1 MNLKQ
6 YLKANNMKWI
16 IKIIGIPVIIS
27 LMISC
32 QDFNDLLEKEDTGD
46 LNLEAV
52 FSDIRNAEK
61 ILNDIYV
68 RLPDYLLNNQ
78 NNSGKMAQSCMAEAY
93 SVYGST
99 TLAFAHAFWWHAGSF
114 SPSTQYV
121 STNATRA
128 IDFGDFYRLDYA
140 AIRAAL
146 LFLENIDK
154 VPYDAEY
161 GYGQEEKNVK
171 INEAKFLLAFFY
183 MDLLK
188 NYGGFTIVDHVLG
201 TTDPELKSERNT
213 YDECV
218 QHIVQLCNE
227 AASGLPLSWPS
238 SQVGRATKGAAMALK
253 AQALLFASSP
263 LFNDPNKPEDSPFRG
278 QYNPDK
284 WKLAAQ
290 AAADVI
296 KLNHYQLVGD
306 ITKLFTTFTN
316 EEIIFSR
323 ITAPGYHWERSTLPS
338 YIGWNSTNAG
348 RNQLTYNMMQFYKIV
363 KDGKAYDQNDPNGG
377 FDLQNPFVNLDPRF
391 YRDVAYNGANLR
403 RNRIVK
409 IWELGENTS
418 NADKAA
424 NLGQINTYLYNIKM
438 CDLNIDPL
446 RSASGGLA
454 HHNFPFLRYADV
466 LLMYAE
472 AMNEAYGPDVDPL
485 NTGLTA
491 TQAVNQIRSR
501 TKCMPYPEFMGN
513 TYSMPLMEPGLSKEQ
528 FRKEVRQERIV
539 ELNFEDAT
547 FYDIRRW
554 KFSVESQRTAFV
566 LQPIL
571 YRDAPGA
578 AKKLRY
584 QFVEKPRAFESS
596 WYILPI
602 PQQEIQKNPNL
613 VQNPGWPGSPE
624 ADNN

>member
-1 MNLKQ
+1 
-6 YLKANNMKWI
+6 MKWI
-16 IKIIGIPVIIS
+16 NKIIGIPVVIG
-27 LMISC
+27 LMMTSC

-46 LNLEAV
+46 LDLEAV

-61 ILNDIYV
+61 ILTDVYV

-78 NNSGKMAQSCMAEAY
+78 NNNGKMVQSCMAEAY

-99 TLAFAHAFWWHAGSF
+99 TLAFAHAFWYHTGDF
-114 SPSTQYV
+114 SPSAHYY

-128 IDFGDFYRLDYA
+128 NDFGDFYRFDYA

-154 VPYDAEY
+154 VPYDDEY
-161 GYGQEEKNVK
+161 GYGPDEKNVK

-188 NYGGFTIVDHVLG
+188 NYGGVTIVDHVLI
-201 TTDPELKSERNT
+201 TTDPELKAERNT

-218 QHIVQLCNE
+218 EYIVKLCDE

-238 SQVGRATKGAAMALK
+238 SQIGRATKGAAMALK
-253 AQALLFASSP
+253 AQALLFSASP
-263 LFNDPNKPEDSPFRG
+263 LFNDPAKPTDSPFRG
-278 QYNPDK
+278 KYDQDK

-296 KLNHYQLVGD
+296 QLNQYRLVND

-316 EEIIFSR
+316 EEIIFAR

-338 YIGWNSTNAG
+338 YIGWRATNAG
-348 RNQLTYNMMQFYKIV
+348 RNQLTYNMMQYYKII
-363 KDGKAYDQNDPNGG
+363 KGGKAYDQNNPEGG

-391 YRDVAYNGANLR
+391 YRDVAYTGANLR
-403 RNRIVK
+403 QNRIVQM
-409 IWELGENTS
+409 WELGENTS
-418 NADKAA
+418 TADRAA
-424 NLGQINTYLYNIKM
+424 NLGQINTYLCNIKM

-446 RSASGGLA
+446 RSDAGGLA
-454 HHNFPFLRYADV
+454 HHNFPFFRYADV

-472 AMNEAYGPDVDPL
+472 AMNEAYGPDVDAL
-485 NTGLTA
+485 SIGLTA
-491 TQAVNQIRSR
+491 TQAVNMIRAR
-501 TKCMPYPEFMGN
+501 TKCMPYPEFKGY
-513 TYSMPLMEPGLSKEQ
+513 TYSMPLMETGLSKEN

-539 ELNFEDAT
+539 EMNFEDAV

-554 KFSVESQRTAFV
+554 KFSVESQRTAYV

-571 YRDAPGA
+571 YREAPGGQT
-578 AKKLRY
+578 KLRY
-584 QFVEKPRAFESS
+584 QLIGQPRAFESS

-602 PQQEIQKNPNL
+602 PQPEIQKNPNL
-613 VQNPGWPGSPE
+613 VQNPGWSGSPE

>member
-1 MNLKQ
+1 
-6 YLKANNMKWI
+6 MKLI
-16 IKIIGIPVIIS
+16 NKITGILVIIGFSMV
-27 LMISC
+27 SC
-32 QDFNDLLEKEDTGD
+32 ENFNDLLEKEDTGD
-46 LNLEAV
+46 LDVEAV

-61 ILNDIYV
+61 MLTDMYV

-78 NNSGKMAQSCMAEAY
+78 NNAGKGAQSCMAEAY

-99 TLAFAHAFWWHAGSF
+99 TLAFAHAFWFHRGDF
-114 SPSTQYV
+114 SPSSHYY

-128 IDFGDFYRLDYA
+128 IDFGDFYRFDYA
-140 AIRAAL
+140 AIRAGL
-146 LFLENIDK
+146 LFLENIDR
-154 VPYDAEY
+154 VPYDDEY
-161 GYGQEEKNVK
+161 GYGPEEKSVK
-171 INEAKFLLAFFY
+171 INEVKFLIAFFY

-188 NYGGFTIVDHVLG
+188 NYGGFTIIERVLA
-201 TTDPELKSERNT
+201 TTDPELKAERNT

-218 QHIVQLCNE
+218 QHIAKLCDE

-238 SQVGRATKGAAMALK
+238 NQTGRATKGAAMALK
-253 AQALLFASSP
+253 AQARLFAASP
-263 LFNDPNKPEDSPFRG
+263 LFNDPNKPEASPFRG
-278 QYNPDK
+278 QYDPDK

-290 AAADVI
+290 AASDVI
-296 KLNHYQLVGD
+296 KLNQYNLVSD

-316 EEIIFSR
+316 EEIIFARMTS
-323 ITAPGYHWERSTLPS
+323 PGYHWERSTLPS
-338 YIGWNSTNAG
+338 YIGWKATNAG
-348 RNQLTYNMMQFYKIV
+348 RNQLTYNMMQYYKIV
-363 KDGKAYDQNDPNGG
+363 KDGKAYDQSDPNGG

-409 IWELGENTS
+409 VWELGENTS
-418 NADKAA
+418 NADKAP
-424 NLGQINTYLYNIKM
+424 NLGQANTYLYNIKM
-438 CDLNIDPL
+438 CDLDIDPL
-446 RSASGGLA
+446 KSASGGLA

-472 AMNEAYGPDVDPL
+472 AMNEAYGADVDPL
-485 NTGLTA
+485 GVGLTA
-491 TQAVNQIRSR
+491 TQAVNMIRNR
-501 TKCMPYPEFMGN
+501 TKCMSYPEFKGY
-513 TYSMPLMEPGLSKEQ
+513 TYSMPLMETGLSKDA

-539 ELNFEDAT
+539 EMNFEDAT

-554 KFSVESQRTAFV
+554 KFSVESQRTAYI

-571 YRDAPGA
+571 YRDAPGETT
-578 AKKLRY
+578 KLKY
-584 QFVEKPRAFESS
+584 QIIEQPRAFESS

-602 PQQEIQKNPNL
+602 PQPEIQKNPNL